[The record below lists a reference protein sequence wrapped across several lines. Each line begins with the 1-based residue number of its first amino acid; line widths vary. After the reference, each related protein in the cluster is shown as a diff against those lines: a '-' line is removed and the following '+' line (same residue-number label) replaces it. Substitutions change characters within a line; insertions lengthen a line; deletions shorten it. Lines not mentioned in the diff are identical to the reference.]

1 LTHGATKHKV
11 PPGIGVNSGFC
22 ASVPGCALASVE
34 LICYRELGDF
44 SDFPQ

>member
-11 PPGIGVNSGFC
+11 PPGIRVNSGFC